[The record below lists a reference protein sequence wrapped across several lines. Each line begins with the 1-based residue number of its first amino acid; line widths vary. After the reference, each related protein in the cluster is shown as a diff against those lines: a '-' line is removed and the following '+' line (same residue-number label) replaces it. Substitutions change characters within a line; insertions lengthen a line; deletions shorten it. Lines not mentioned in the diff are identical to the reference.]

1 MDRIIKRVDFPKIMQ
16 PQALKVCA
24 YTRVSSGKNAMLHS
38 LSAQIS
44 HYSEMIQS
52 HIGWAY
58 CGVYSDEALTGT
70 KSDREGFQ
78 QMLTDCRAG
87 KIDMV
92 ITKSISRFAR
102 NTVTLLETVRE
113 LKNLGIDVFFEE
125 QNIRTMSADGELM
138 LTILASYAQ
147 EESRSVSENQKWRV
161 KRNFEAGIPWNG
173 RMLGYRMQEGK
184 YCIIPEEAE
193 LVRRIYR
200 EFLDG
205 MGRNRI
211 AARLNEEGIQPT
223 RYGEEWHPQ
232 TIAKILRNYA
242 YTGNLLLQRFFCES
256 HITKKMV
263 PNVGQ
268 KATLTT
274 PGYTGDTYCTVCNEL
289 IAKGEVIPCPTGWLE
304 SEQGRQY
311 YKNGE
316 LQKTGW
322 TVIDGNTYYL
332 DTETGYAATGIAT
345 LVPDGATEEA
355 RCVFDG
361 KGVFQKDVTGVYSV
375 GNDTYWLNSGI
386 IEEEAGLK
394 RVVKEN
400 GEVNYYY
407 FAVQKNLEE
416 REGLT
421 LSAAVKSTVLNGKDC
436 WLHKT
441 NGLALPEWGYYFDEN
456 GVILHDE
463 DTGKNGILKA
473 GEDLFYY
480 VDGIKA
486 PAGMIKIGD
495 DYYYANS
502 KGQLIV
508 NQTYYCSRM
517 NGLMEEGTYA
527 FDAKGKL
534 IPGATD
540 KNGIV
545 KDDDGVLRYY
555 VNGKVTYV
563 GLIEIDGD
571 FYYVRSSGEV
581 VNDCVYYISWTHGL
595 KEAGY
600 YTFDENGKLTGTPK
614 NGIVE
619 EDGVLHY
626 YVNGTL
632 TYAGLIK
639 IGDDYYYVN
648 SKCEVVR
655 DCDYY
660 ISWTHDL
667 MPQGRYHFDAD
678 GKLTGSVA
686 PLKNGIYEEDGSLY
700 FYRNGERTYAGLIQI
715 DGDYY
720 YVRST
725 CEVVHDRS
733 YYVYWTHGLM
743 PEGYYNFDSAGR
755 MILDSET
762 E

>member
-1 MDRIIKRVDFPKIMQ
+1 
-16 PQALKVCA
+16 
-24 YTRVSSGKNAMLHS
+24 
-38 LSAQIS
+38 
-44 HYSEMIQS
+44 
-52 HIGWAY
+52 
-58 CGVYSDEALTGT
+58 
-70 KSDREGFQ
+70 
-78 QMLTDCRAG
+78 
-87 KIDMV
+87 
-92 ITKSISRFAR
+92 
-102 NTVTLLETVRE
+102 
-113 LKNLGIDVFFEE
+113 
-125 QNIRTMSADGELM
+125 
-138 LTILASYAQ
+138 
-147 EESRSVSENQKWRV
+147 
-161 KRNFEAGIPWNG
+161 
-173 RMLGYRMQEGK
+173 
-184 YCIIPEEAE
+184 
-193 LVRRIYR
+193 
-200 EFLDG
+200 
-205 MGRNRI
+205 
-211 AARLNEEGIQPT
+211 
-223 RYGEEWHPQ
+223 
-232 TIAKILRNYA
+232 
-242 YTGNLLLQRFFCES
+242 
-256 HITKKMV
+256 
-263 PNVGQ
+263 
-268 KATLTT
+268 
-274 PGYTGDTYCTVCNEL
+274 
-289 IAKGEVIPCPTGWLE
+289 
-304 SEQGRQY
+304 
-311 YKNGE
+311 
-316 LQKTGW
+316 
-322 TVIDGNTYYL
+322 
-332 DTETGYAATGIAT
+332 
-345 LVPDGATEEA
+345 
-355 RCVFDG
+355 
-361 KGVFQKDVTGVYSV
+361 
-375 GNDTYWLNSGI
+375 
-386 IEEEAGLK
+386 
-394 RVVKEN
+394 
-400 GEVNYYY
+400 
-407 FAVQKNLEE
+407 
-416 REGLT
+416 
-421 LSAAVKSTVLNGKDC
+421 
-436 WLHKT
+436 
-441 NGLALPEWGYYFDEN
+441 
-456 GVILHDE
+456 
-463 DTGKNGILKA
+463 
-473 GEDLFYY
+473 
-480 VDGIKA
+480 
-486 PAGMIKIGD
+486 MIKIGG

-502 KGQLIV
+502 KGKLIV

-527 FDAKGKL
+527 FDAEGKL

-581 VNDCVYYISWTHGL
+581 VTNCVYWITWTHGL

-678 GKLTGSVA
+678 GKLTGSAA

-720 YVRST
+720 YVRSS

-755 MILDSET
+755 MILDSKT

>member
-1 MDRIIKRVDFPKIMQ
+1 M
-16 PQALKVCA
+16 
-24 YTRVSSGKNAMLHS
+24 
-38 LSAQIS
+38 
-44 HYSEMIQS
+44 
-52 HIGWAY
+52 
-58 CGVYSDEALTGT
+58 
-70 KSDREGFQ
+70 
-78 QMLTDCRAG
+78 
-87 KIDMV
+87 
-92 ITKSISRFAR
+92 
-102 NTVTLLETVRE
+102 
-113 LKNLGIDVFFEE
+113 
-125 QNIRTMSADGELM
+125 
-138 LTILASYAQ
+138 
-147 EESRSVSENQKWRV
+147 
-161 KRNFEAGIPWNG
+161 
-173 RMLGYRMQEGK
+173 
-184 YCIIPEEAE
+184 
-193 LVRRIYR
+193 
-200 EFLDG
+200 
-205 MGRNRI
+205 
-211 AARLNEEGIQPT
+211 
-223 RYGEEWHPQ
+223 
-232 TIAKILRNYA
+232 
-242 YTGNLLLQRFFCES
+242 
-256 HITKKMV
+256 
-263 PNVGQ
+263 
-268 KATLTT
+268 
-274 PGYTGDTYCTVCNEL
+274 
-289 IAKGEVIPCPTGWLE
+289 
-304 SEQGRQY
+304 
-311 YKNGE
+311 
-316 LQKTGW
+316 
-322 TVIDGNTYYL
+322 
-332 DTETGYAATGIAT
+332 
-345 LVPDGATEEA
+345 
-355 RCVFDG
+355 
-361 KGVFQKDVTGVYSV
+361 
-375 GNDTYWLNSGI
+375 
-386 IEEEAGLK
+386 K

-463 DTGKNGILKA
+463 DTSKNGILKD

-527 FDAKGKL
+527 FDAEGKL
-534 IPGATD
+534 IQGATD

-571 FYYVRSSGEV
+571 FYYVRSNGEV
-581 VNDCVYYISWTHGL
+581 VTDCVYWITWTHGL

-626 YVNGTL
+626 YVNGKL

-667 MPQGRYHFDAD
+667 LPQGKYHFDAD

-700 FYRNGERTYAGLIQI
+700 FYRNGERAYAGLIQI

-755 MILDSET
+755 MILNSET